1 MVKYSS
7 DTSLIRGAA
16 QAYRDYSNAPGI
28 YAGLD
33 KISEASERM
42 TGEAISA
49 AEKQVERA
57 KKEKEEQ
64 EAISNTWNSSAD
76 KVLVE
81 SGAVSEVLY
90 DFTVGE
96 TENNKSMY
104 IDGVNSK
111 DNTKRLGAMKNL
123 NNHSLWVQD
132 HKQTNLD
139 YASMISGK
147 NPDGSDAPEL
157 SDYFTK
163 TEQGREDAYTIDQIM
178 GKKYKKVSRN
188 KDGDIVF
195 HITLKDGSEKLVTSK
210 EYGNLGIPKN
220 YSVTDALD
228 KNLSQMKRSEVVDVD
243 IVKQRINK
251 SLPNNDRDFIALMH
265 DDVSGQNLE
274 TMLNNRGSNLDQEII
289 ASIDPKGWDKNKDGV
304 LNPTERANF
313 IDAVVNPKNEFF
325 DINASKQIMAD
336 QLFNGAMNK
345 HKQYWDAKNEE
356 ANAKTEG
363 DGLNLINYGYRTYSQ
378 MQEDYNY
385 IKEGKEGDS
394 ITVKQGGISTMLL
407 RQKDGSWKN
416 NVKDGKVYSKN
427 QVKRMREL
435 NHLDNY
441 EEVSNE
447 NINNPNIGKSG
458 FRFKD
463 YEKINGEWFFV
474 RDNKSEKVMS
484 STTKEQLNQIYVPN
498 K

>member
-7 DTSLIRGAA
+7 DTNLIRGAG

-42 TGEAISA
+42 TDKAISA
-49 AEKQVERA
+49 AEKQVERD

-76 KVLVE
+76 KVLLE

-90 DFTVGE
+90 DFTVSE

-188 KDGDIVF
+188 EDNDIVF
-195 HITLKDGSEKLVTSK
+195 HITDKDGNEKLVTSK
-210 EYGNLGIPKN
+210 EYANLGIPKN

-228 KNLSQMKRSEVVDVD
+228 KNLAQMKRSEVVDVD

-265 DDVSGQNLE
+265 DDVSGQNLK
-274 TMLNNRGSNLDQEII
+274 TMLTNRGSNLDQEII
-289 ASIDPKGWDKNKDGV
+289 ASIDPKAWDTDPEGTAGV
-304 LNPTERANF
+304 LDPTERANF
-313 IDAVVNPKNEFF
+313 IDAVVNPKNQFF

-336 QLFNGAMNK
+336 QLFNGVMNK
-345 HKQYWDAKNEE
+345 HKQYWDAKNEK
-356 ANAKTEG
+356 ANAKTGTGKEYRNYTI
-363 DGLNLINYGYRTYSQ
+363 DGYTGINYATAKKQYDNMLIAGKA
-378 MQEDYNY
+378 NY
-385 IKEGKEGDS
+385 DRKGVYKYVSNGKGFTEVSAQGDDGKYKK
-394 ITVKQGGISTMLL
+394 IEIISTNEALARRGLDLFGSGTEIEKVGFTKFDPSDGMK
-407 RQKDGSWKN
+407 KDE
-416 NVKDGKVYSKN
+416 D
-427 QVKRMREL
+427 
-435 NHLDNY
+435 
-441 EEVSNE
+441 
-447 NINNPNIGKSG
+447 
-458 FRFKD
+458 FRF
-463 YEKINGEWFFV
+463 YTPSN
-474 RDNKSEKVMS
+474 N
-484 STTKEQLNQIYVPN
+484 
-498 K
+498 

>member
-7 DTSLIRGAA
+7 DTNLIRGAA
-16 QAYRDYSNAPGI
+16 QAYRDYSNVPGI

-76 KVLVE
+76 KVLLE

-90 DFTVGE
+90 NFTVGE
-96 TENNKSMY
+96 TENNKSTY

-111 DNTKRLGAMKNL
+111 DNTKRLNAMKNL
-123 NNHSLWVQD
+123 NNHSMWVQD

-147 NPDGSDAPEL
+147 NLDGSDAPEL

-195 HITLKDGSEKLVTSK
+195 HITDKDGNEKLVTSK

-228 KNLSQMKRSEVVDVD
+228 KNLAQMKRSEVVDVD

-336 QLFNGAMNK
+336 QLFNGVMNK
-345 HKQYWDAKNEE
+345 HKQYWDAKNEK
-356 ANAKTEG
+356 ANAKTG
-363 DGLNLINYGYRTYSQ
+363 RAKDGLNLINYGYRTYSQ

-394 ITVKQGGISTMLL
+394 ITVKQGGVSTMLL

-416 NVKDGKVYSKN
+416 NVKGGKVYSKN

-435 NHLDNY
+435 NHLDDFQEKDY
-441 EEVSNE
+441 SGTDLTFLKF
-447 NINNPNIGKSG
+447 NPNSPDTD
-458 FRFKD
+458 KD
-463 YEKINGEWFFV
+463 GAPDSIDREPTN
-474 RDNKSEKVMS
+474 
-484 STTKEQLNQIYVPN
+484 PN
-498 K
+498 N

>member
-7 DTSLIRGAA
+7 DTNLIRGAA
-16 QAYRDYSNAPGI
+16 QAYRDYSNVPGV

-42 TGEAISA
+42 TGRAISA
-49 AEKQVERA
+49 AEKQAERI

-76 KVLVE
+76 QVLLE

-90 DFTVGE
+90 NFTVGE
-96 TENNKSMY
+96 TENNKSTY

-111 DNTKRLGAMKNL
+111 DNTKRLNAMKNL

-147 NPDGSDAPEL
+147 NADGSDAPEL

-188 KDGDIVF
+188 EDGDIVF
-195 HITLKDGSEKLVTSK
+195 HITDKDGNEKLVTSK

-228 KNLSQMKRSEVVDVD
+228 KNLAQMKRSEVVDVD

-336 QLFNGAMNK
+336 QLFNGVMNK
-345 HKQYWDAKNEE
+345 HKQYWDAKNE
-356 ANAKTEG
+356 KTKTGTGKEYSNYTV
-363 DGLNLINYGYRTYSQ
+363 DGYTGINYATAKKQYDNMLVAGKVNYDRRGTYKYVS
-378 MQEDYNY
+378 N
-385 IKEGKEGDS
+385 GKGFTEVS
-394 ITVKQGGISTMLL
+394 AQGE
-407 RQKDGSWKN
+407 
-416 NVKDGKVYSKN
+416 DGKYKKIETIPTN
-427 QVKRMREL
+427 EALARRG
-435 NHLDNY
+435 LDLF
-441 EEVSNE
+441 
-447 NINNPNIGKSG
+447 GSG
-458 FRFKD
+458 TEIEKVGFTKFDPSDGIKKDEDFRF
-463 YEKINGEWFFV
+463 YT
-474 RDNKSEKVMS
+474 S
-484 STTKEQLNQIYVPN
+484 SNN
-498 K
+498 

>member
-7 DTSLIRGAA
+7 DTNLIRGAG

-42 TGEAISA
+42 TDKAISA

-76 KVLVE
+76 QVLLE

-90 DFTVGE
+90 DFTVSE

-188 KDGDIVF
+188 EDGAIVF
-195 HITLKDGSEKLVTSK
+195 HITDKDGNEKLVTSK
-210 EYGNLGIPKN
+210 EYANLGIPKN

-228 KNLSQMKRSEVVDVD
+228 KNLAQMKTSEVVDVD

-274 TMLNNRGSNLDQEII
+274 TMLNNRGSNLDQEVI

-336 QLFNGAMNK
+336 QLFNGVVRK
-345 HKQYWDAKNEE
+345 HKQYWDAKNEKVKTGTGKEYRNYTVDGYTGINYQTARTQYNNMLIPGKVNYDRSRAYKYVADGNGNTAVFAQTEDGKYKEIETIPTNE
-356 ANAKTEG
+356 ALARRGLDLFGKGYVQPQGIDYDG
-363 DGLNLINYGYRTYSQ
+363 DGIIDNAPKKPIKFTTY
-378 MQEDYNY
+378 
-385 IKEGKEGDS
+385 
-394 ITVKQGGISTMLL
+394 
-407 RQKDGSWKN
+407 
-416 NVKDGKVYSKN
+416 
-427 QVKRMREL
+427 
-435 NHLDNY
+435 
-441 EEVSNE
+441 
-447 NINNPNIGKSG
+447 
-458 FRFKD
+458 
-463 YEKINGEWFFV
+463 
-474 RDNKSEKVMS
+474 
-484 STTKEQLNQIYVPN
+484 
-498 K
+498 